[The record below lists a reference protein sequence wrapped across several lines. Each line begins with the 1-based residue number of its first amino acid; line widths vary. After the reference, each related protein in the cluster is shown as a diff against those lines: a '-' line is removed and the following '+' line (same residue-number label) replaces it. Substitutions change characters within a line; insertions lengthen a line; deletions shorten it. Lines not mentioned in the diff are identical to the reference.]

1 MQRWLPAQLLWVNG
15 RLKQVNKKLKT
26 GVAYRYRTSD
36 IIFGN
41 MKSRQNIPIL
51 IGLMSIA
58 LIGVIVIQFL
68 WIKSAIQLKQEQF
81 DGAVH
86 HALMS
91 VSGDLG
97 NKYGVHL
104 ITEKLDEDS
113 NIRKEILKQDPGFYN
128 FMISVND
135 DKQKNADEENNS
147 KEPKNLISVS
157 NETNYE
163 FYTRGEDP
171 ERSERIEIRSH
182 NGHKII
188 AVVNLNRGNKQHLK
202 AQKNTIQK
210 PPVAQEPPLAP
221 QSNKLMNIVKD
232 AADEYAMS
240 KMSEKDINELI
251 DSPKIIRALK
261 KAFAARGLPESFV
274 FATYS
279 VSGDSVIIN
288 KAYSKSAIKDFAYQS
303 PLLPTDFIETST
315 LLLVDFP
322 ARYRYIFTS
331 IAGLLVLSLFFSIT
345 IISAFAYSLRVI
357 FKQKKLSEIT
367 TDFINN
373 MTHELKTPLATIS
386 MTADTLALVPENQ
399 HAQAVP
405 EYAGMIKNEARRLSR
420 HVDRIL
426 DAALPDKNTGNEQY
440 EIIDINQLVEE
451 EVKVFQSA
459 LQKRN
464 GKIEILLP
472 VEKLKIYANRDML
485 RGAISNLLDNAVKY
499 SKETPEIKISARRVN
514 SYILFCVEDRGVGI
528 GKADQKLVFEKFYRV
543 HTGNRHD
550 VKGFGLGLN
559 FVKNIIESMN
569 GKVWV
574 ESELGKGSKFFME
587 FPAI

>member
-1 MQRWLPAQLLWVNG
+1 MLWVNG

-36 IIFGN
+36 IIFDN

-58 LIGVIVIQFL
+58 LMGVIVIQFL

-135 DKQKNADEENNS
+135 DKQKTADEESNS

-188 AVVNLNRGNKQHLK
+188 AVVNLNHGNKQRLEGR
-202 AQKNTIQK
+202 KNTVQN
-210 PPVAQEPPLAP
+210 PPAAPEPPQAP
-221 QSNKLMNIVKD
+221 QPNKLMNIVKD
-232 AADEYAMS
+232 VADEYAMS

-251 DSPKIIRALK
+251 DSPKIIGALK
-261 KAFAARGLPESFV
+261 KIVTKIP
-274 FATYS
+274 
-279 VSGDSVIIN
+279 IC
-288 KAYSKSAIKDFAYQS
+288 
-303 PLLPTDFIETST
+303 T
-315 LLLVDFP
+315 L
-322 ARYRYIFTS
+322 
-331 IAGLLVLSLFFSIT
+331 
-345 IISAFAYSLRVI
+345 
-357 FKQKKLSEIT
+357 
-367 TDFINN
+367 
-373 MTHELKTPLATIS
+373 
-386 MTADTLALVPENQ
+386 
-399 HAQAVP
+399 
-405 EYAGMIKNEARRLSR
+405 
-420 HVDRIL
+420 
-426 DAALPDKNTGNEQY
+426 
-440 EIIDINQLVEE
+440 
-451 EVKVFQSA
+451 
-459 LQKRN
+459 
-464 GKIEILLP
+464 
-472 VEKLKIYANRDML
+472 
-485 RGAISNLLDNAVKY
+485 
-499 SKETPEIKISARRVN
+499 
-514 SYILFCVEDRGVGI
+514 
-528 GKADQKLVFEKFYRV
+528 
-543 HTGNRHD
+543 
-550 VKGFGLGLN
+550 
-559 FVKNIIESMN
+559 
-569 GKVWV
+569 
-574 ESELGKGSKFFME
+574 
-587 FPAI
+587 